1 MTKKHQVLRQLDSVT
16 DMAAECIN
24 YFVYHPSKDFTRKRK
39 LDAKTFI
46 KTTLAMQGNCLNKEL
61 ADAFHKP
68 SKRMTASAYEQQK
81 SKVNPRLFKAILYE
95 FNSTLKQPALYHGY
109 RLLAIDG
116 SDFALPYDKNSM
128 FLCNI
133 QTRKKPSDDNKLTTK
148 GTCLIHANILYDIAN
163 CCYLDCLLQSRKSM
177 DERSAAVHMLQ
188 NLRLQHRYIVLMDR
202 GYESFNLFE
211 HGNRLSNCNYV
222 IRLRTKD
229 KGAIRE
235 ISALPDQECDLE
247 MTFNITNSAKLK
259 KLHPEYHKI
268 NAPNRRYK
276 DKYSPKYRTAH
287 WDFESFCP
295 VHCRIVKLKI
305 NDPLSGK
312 TKWEVL
318 ATNLSPSDFPLS
330 EMRNLYHLRWDI
342 ESSFRKLKYDL
353 GAVCF
358 HAKKPAFQEIELY
371 SQLIMFNVVNRIIS
385 LCRIA
390 DAHRKWPHEIDFK
403 EAANIVHR
411 YYTTPMIGN
420 SKQMIEEI
428 EAYHHPVRKGR
439 KYPRPLR
446 FQGSVSLNYRFS

>member
-46 KTTLAMQGNCLNKEL
+46 KTTLGMQGNCLNKEL
-61 ADAFHKP
+61 ADAFPKF
-68 SKRMTASAYEQQK
+68 SERMTASAYEQQK
-81 SKVNPRLFKAILYE
+81 SKVNPRLFKVILYE

-116 SDFALPYDKNSM
+116 SDFALPYDKHSP

-133 QTRKKPSDDNKLTTK
+133 QTRKKPSADNKLTTK
-148 GTCLIHANILYDIAN
+148 GACLIHANILYDIAN
-163 CCYLDCLLQSRKSM
+163 CCYLDCLLQSRKGM

-188 NLRLQHRYIVLMDR
+188 TLRLQHRYIVLMDR
-202 GYESFNLFE
+202 GYESFSLFE
-211 HGNRLSNCNYV
+211 HGNRLPDCNYV
-222 IRLRTKD
+222 VRLRTKD

-247 MTFNITNSAKLK
+247 MTFNITNSAKQK

-318 ATNLSPSDFPLS
+318 ATNLSSNDFPLS
-330 EMRNLYHLRWDI
+330 EMRNLYHLR
-342 ESSFRKLKYDL
+342 
-353 GAVCF
+353 
-358 HAKKPAFQEIELY
+358 
-371 SQLIMFNVVNRIIS
+371 
-385 LCRIA
+385 
-390 DAHRKWPHEIDFK
+390 
-403 EAANIVHR
+403 
-411 YYTTPMIGN
+411 
-420 SKQMIEEI
+420 
-428 EAYHHPVRKGR
+428 
-439 KYPRPLR
+439 
-446 FQGSVSLNYRFS
+446 

>member
-46 KTTLAMQGNCLNKEL
+46 KTTLAIQGNCLNKEL
-61 ADAFHKP
+61 ADAFPKP

-81 SKVNPRLFKAILYE
+81 AKVNPRLFKVILYE

-188 NLRLQHRYIVLMDR
+188 NLRLQHRYIVLIDR
-202 GYESFNLFE
+202 GYESFNPFE
-211 HGNRLSNCNYV
+211 HGNRLANCNYV
-222 IRLRTKD
+222 IRLKTQGKS
-229 KGAIRE
+229 AIRE

-247 MTFNITNSAKLK
+247 MTFNITNSAKRK
-259 KLHPEYHKI
+259 KVSQ
-268 NAPNRRYK
+268 
-276 DKYSPKYRTAH
+276 DQ
-287 WDFESFCP
+287 CP
-295 VHCRIVKLKI
+295 
-305 NDPLSGK
+305 
-312 TKWEVL
+312 
-318 ATNLSPSDFPLS
+318 
-330 EMRNLYHLRWDI
+330 
-342 ESSFRKLKYDL
+342 ESSL
-353 GAVCF
+353 
-358 HAKKPAFQEIELY
+358 
-371 SQLIMFNVVNRIIS
+371 
-385 LCRIA
+385 
-390 DAHRKWPHEIDFK
+390 
-403 EAANIVHR
+403 
-411 YYTTPMIGN
+411 
-420 SKQMIEEI
+420 
-428 EAYHHPVRKGR
+428 
-439 KYPRPLR
+439 
-446 FQGSVSLNYRFS
+446 